1 MADRDYVICAPWSER
16 ALMDLPGYRTA
27 ECSSCHGPVVI
38 SVPGLAFVAEYP
50 GVVVLCIPCVLRD
63 HPDAVP
69 RPARGGRERRAG
81 AGAGVGADIGEL
93 RSRGRLLRE
102 SPPIRDE

>member
-16 ALMDLPGYRTA
+16 ALMDLPGNRTA

-69 RPARGGRERRAG
+69 RPAPGVMERLAEAG
-81 AGAGVGADIGEL
+81 ATVRADIGEL
-93 RSRGRLLRE
+93 MSRGRPLRE
-102 SPPIRDE
+102 YPPIRDE